1 MLRLKLRL
9 STCLGEHVQAGVR
22 MLARARMCL
31 CVCVCVCLRGI
42 KRACLHTPV
51 RVIIS
56 RKTCAGSDT
65 SKLKHKKYIDRL
77 AAVFRKKLV
86 INRILINDTRTPTVA
101 ESITRFAKMATI
113 TFLL

>member
-1 MLRLKLRL
+1 
-9 STCLGEHVQAGVR
+9 
-22 MLARARMCL
+22 MCWE
-31 CVCVCVCLRGI
+31 R
-42 KRACLHTPV
+42 
-51 RVIIS
+51 
-56 RKTCAGSDT
+56 DT
-65 SKLKHKKYIDRL
+65 SIETQKKYIDRL